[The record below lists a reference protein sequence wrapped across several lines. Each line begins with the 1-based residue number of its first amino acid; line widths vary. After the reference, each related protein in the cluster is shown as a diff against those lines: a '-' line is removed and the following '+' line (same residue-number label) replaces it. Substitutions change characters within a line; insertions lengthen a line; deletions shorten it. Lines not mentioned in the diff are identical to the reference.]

1 MAFNT
6 LRVVQLS
13 PQSNFRTFYD
23 PQKIPQAHLQSILIL
38 TFSPRQSIIFF
49 CLNKFASSEHLI

>member
-6 LRVVQLS
+6 FRVVQLS

-23 PQKIPQAHLQSILIL
+23 PQKIPQAHLQSILIP
-38 TFSPRQSIIFF
+38 TFSPRQSTIYF
-49 CLNKFASSEHLI
+49 LSQ

>member
-6 LRVVQLS
+6 FRVVQLS

-23 PQKIPQAHLQSILIL
+23 PQKIPKPICSQSS
-38 TFSPRQSIIFF
+38 FPPSAPDNQ
-49 CLNKFASSEHLI
+49 